1 MKKTFTILALML
13 LSMTAWAQETV
24 SVNVTDAGWA
34 TLYTDKALDFSGV
47 SGLRAYTATLN
58 QEWVSV
64 TLTRVYDV
72 PEKTGVV
79 LKAPKGSYSIPV
91 AASSSTPRGDL
102 QGSVNEWTPWDKFGE
117 EWEICVLCIDYYG
130 KARFRATDSGSV
142 PPGKAYL
149 MLHVE
154 LEARE
159 LKVIF
164 ADDETTGISDGL
176 TKAEG
181 MNKEIFNLR
190 GQRVAQPTK
199 GLYIVRGKKV
209 VIK

>member
-1 MKKTFTILALML
+1 MKKTFTILVLML

-24 SVNVTDAGWA
+24 SVVITDAGWA

-47 SGLRAYTATLN
+47 SGLKAYTATLN
-58 QEWVSV
+58 DWSV

-72 PEKTGVV
+72 PANTGVV
-79 LKAPKGSYSIPV
+79 LKAPEDSYKIPV

-102 QGSVNEWTPWDKFGE
+102 QGS
-117 EWEICVLCIDYYG
+117 
-130 KARFRATDSGSV
+130 ATVDTNCEVDGCSFYILGMNGAEAQFKRVSSGSV
-142 PPGKAYL
+142 PAGKAFL
-149 MLHVE
+149 VINVE
-154 LEARE
+154 EARE

-176 TKAEG
+176 AKDEG

>member
-1 MKKTFTILALML
+1 ML

-47 SGLRAYTATLN
+47 SGLKAYTATLYD
-58 QEWVSV
+58 EVFV

-72 PEKTGVV
+72 PENTGVV

-91 AASSSTPRGDL
+91 AASSSTDRGDL
-102 QGSVNEWTPWDKFGE
+102 KGSATEWTPWDKFGD
-117 EWEICVLCIDYYG
+117 EWQICVLNINNEG
-130 KARFRATDSGSV
+130 EAQFRCSEGGSV

-149 MLHVE
+149 MHYVE
-154 LEARE
+154 SDARE

>member
-47 SGLRAYTATLN
+47 SGLKAYTATLYD
-58 QEWVSV
+58 EVFV

-72 PEKTGVV
+72 PENTGVV

-91 AASSSTPRGDL
+91 AASSSTDKGDL
-102 QGSVNEWTPWDKFGE
+102 KGSATEWTPWDKFGE
-117 EWEICVLCIDYYG
+117 EWEICVLSIDNEG
-130 KARFRATDSGSV
+130 EARFRATDEGSV

-149 MLHVE
+149 MHYVE
-154 LEARE
+154 LDARE